1 MKVLAKQPLFQFGI
15 LAYKGQEA
23 EVSDKLG
30 EELVEL
36 GFATEIKAERKRGR
50 KAKTEK

>member
-1 MKVLAKQPLFQFGI
+1 MKVLAKHPLFQFGI
-15 LAYKGQEA
+15 QAYKGAEA

-30 EELVEL
+30 KELVEL
-36 GFATEIKAERKRGR
+36 GFAEAIEAENKRGR

>member
-1 MKVLAKQPLFQFGI
+1 MKVIAKQPLFPFGV
-15 LAYKGQEA
+15 LAYKGQQA

-30 EELVEL
+30 KELVEL
-36 GFATEIKAERKRGR
+36 GFATEIKAEKKRGR